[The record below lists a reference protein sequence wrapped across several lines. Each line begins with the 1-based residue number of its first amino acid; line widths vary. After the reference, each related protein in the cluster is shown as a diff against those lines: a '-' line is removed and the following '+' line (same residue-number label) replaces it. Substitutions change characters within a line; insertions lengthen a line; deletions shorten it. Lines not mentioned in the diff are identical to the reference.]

1 MVSFFVVLC
10 GFFLYK
16 RIYKLLIKILNKTK
30 VLPLFKNISSIHIL
44 WVALMVSRLMASRA
58 HKLWSYIQSIGSHYP
73 IYKNILIIICTL
85 FESFLMEIVLDFYYY
100 LNIICLDFL
109 GSFINNYNDFI
120 HSIIFTLY
128 TMSSAIIII
137 FKILYNNDCSS
148 IIITDLVQVDL
159 LVSSTLVYST
169 MVFSIF
175 LSKTSLNKW
184 GNNTIN
190 KK

>member
-1 MVSFFVVLC
+1 M
-10 GFFLYK
+10 
-16 RIYKLLIKILNKTK
+16 YKLLIKILNKTK
-30 VLPLFKNISSIHIL
+30 VLPLFKNISSIHNL
-44 WVALMVSRLMASRA
+44 WIALMVSRLMASRA

-100 LNIICLDFL
+100 LYLYLNIICLDFL
-109 GSFINNYNDFI
+109 GSFINNYNDFL
-120 HSIIFTLY
+120 HSIIFTFY

-137 FKILYNNDCSS
+137 FQILYNNVCSS

-190 KK
+190 KN